1 MSEGLHFPAGS
12 MLWVFRAVEFDQHG
26 DPVLP
31 DPLRPNVDIVDG
43 YLRSHQIG
51 PCAIGKSW
59 AGRNVEDGERRTN
72 RVSVT
77 STNTDD
83 DVRGRDRIELPNG
96 RIVNISGDPMVPRNP
111 FTGWTPGLRFTLE
124 EVV

>member
-1 MSEGLHFPAGS
+1 